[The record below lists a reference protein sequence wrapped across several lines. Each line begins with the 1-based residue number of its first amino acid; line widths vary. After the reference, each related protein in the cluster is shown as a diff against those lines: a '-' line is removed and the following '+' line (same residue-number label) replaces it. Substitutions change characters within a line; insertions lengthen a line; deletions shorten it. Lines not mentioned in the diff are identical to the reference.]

1 MTQRKPAIART
12 DQLRSV
18 SVPRAV
24 AAFLVAG
31 LVVLSAIGIVLALA
45 LRQTA
50 TTEAIRDARSLT
62 AMMATSCRRP
72 GLARRGFRAGA
83 GP

>member
-1 MTQRKPAIART
+1 MSKRAEAIAGTERLRT
-12 DQLRSV
+12 V
-18 SVPRAV
+18 SVPKAV

-50 TTEAIRDARSLT
+50 TDEAIREARLLT
-62 AMMATSCRRP
+62 ELEATNVVGQVLR
-72 GLARRGFRAGA
+72 RRGPGAGA
-83 GP
+83 GL